1 MKRFMSNYKKWI
13 GYLLFAL
20 ILTVALLYYRFPSD
34 VLRDYLQA
42 TADRAT
48 PPLVLS
54 VDRIVPRFPI
64 GLKFADTEVALKN
77 MPDKVILRADSLLLK
92 PQLWSLLR
100 GKSEYCFHCMAYK
113 GDLIGCVYF
122 KKDHGRRFIDTEIE
136 LRNIRVG
143 DHAYLS
149 HLISRHLEGTLG
161 GTISYK
167 GQYNLLMDGSG
178 EANLMLSQGRVELL
192 QPLLTLESIEFNEME
207 IEMVLKEQKIT
218 VARLELKGQELQGT
232 LSGTI
237 TLKEEFAKSN
247 LDIRGTIE
255 PFAAFFKSTPGTH
268 DTVKLFKQ
276 RLKRGT
282 LSFVIQG
289 TLGEP
294 RIEFT

>member
-1 MKRFMSNYKKWI
+1 MRRFVSKYKTWL

-34 VLRDYLQA
+34 ALRGYLQA
-42 TADRAT
+42 TADRAN
-48 PPLVLS
+48 PPLLLS
-54 VDRIVPRFPI
+54 VDHIEPRFPI
-64 GLKFADTEVALKN
+64 GLKFADTEVAMKD
-77 MPDKVILRADSLLLK
+77 MPDRVILRADSLLLK
-92 PQLWSLLR
+92 PRLWSLLR

-122 KKDHGRRFIDTEIE
+122 KNDDRKLFIDTEIE
-136 LRNIRVG
+136 LRNIRIG

-149 HLISRHLEGTLG
+149 QLISRHVEGILG
-161 GTISYK
+161 GTVSYR

-178 EANLMLSQGRVELL
+178 EANLRLSQGKVELL
-192 QPLLTLESIEFNEME
+192 QPLLNFESIEFNEME
-207 IEMVLKEQKIT
+207 IEMALKQQKINVT
-218 VARLELKGQELQGT
+218 RLELKGQELQGT

-237 TLKEEFAKSN
+237 TLKEEFAKSS
-247 LDIRGTIE
+247 LDLRGTIE
-255 PFAAFFKSTPGTH
+255 PFAAFFKSTPGTI

-276 RLKRGT
+276 RLKRGI
-282 LSFVIQG
+282 LSFVIHG